1 MIPLTTKPRMSS
13 ESHILGESGDA
24 YWHVVSNTN
33 DDVDNTPYSFVN
45 QPYGGLQFK
54 SNTQWRVGISQGSL
68 PTAQSGVNKSKEHLV
83 SYNQLWYKRW
93 SFPEEITTEDESG
106 FKEMY
111 QRLMVE
117 NYLTKDGY
125 RLIMNTLPKQTC
137 RFDINSLIVN
147 DDGKTYPETLQ
158 NFLLHSYNEYPT
170 PFAYFSDTTESHRSY
185 DPHKVIL
192 SESYIGISRTDGD
205 VNIFDFD
212 VRRGGHGIDDK
223 DRTTTT
229 AIENGDG
236 GYMQIIRLSRT
247 LATLLGIDNWWCDNT
262 FYPRSQY
269 RSFEKPLP
277 TEHNYWS
284 DLLYLTEFPS
294 SLLFNAKEEKKNA
307 HGVYNRIK
315 NMNIPLI
322 PTPSLW
328 VDCRSEACL
337 IPWKLK
343 LTDRWFSLT
352 FLSSNYDPN
361 SDPIGLKTNGKYQ
374 TFTMENYTSQ
384 TGKAGYQPFIQTDSN
399 DGEYIDILV
408 VTCNPSAVACKS
420 SSVYNDIESVKY
432 FTSTNIKWLPGCY
445 WGQISIN
452 CKYLKKIPYNVTYSL
467 QHPSIISTI
476 ISCPFIPDNIYTGV
490 LEKTLEIIFY
500 ENADSDA
507 TREPFTTTFFEL
519 DRPMHHSLTVQGD
532 EQELSF
538 VTTTRYVPDL
548 DKLFTEPVLGD
559 ATAISY
565 YTTNGVLLS
574 RTGSPVRL
582 SLFFSQ
588 VQNN

>member
-1 MIPLTTKPRMSS
+1 MSS
-13 ESHILGESGDA
+13 DSSSHTLGESGDA

-33 DDVDNTPYSFVN
+33 DDVNNTPYSFVN
-45 QPYGGLQFK
+45 QPYGGLKFK
-54 SNTQWRVGISQGSL
+54 SNKQWRVGISQGSL
-68 PTAQSGVNKSKEHLV
+68 PTVSSGVNKEKEHLV

-93 SFPEEITTEDESG
+93 SFPEEIATEDESG

-111 QRLMVE
+111 QSLMAE
-117 NYLTKDGY
+117 NYLTKEGY
-125 RLIMNTLPKQTC
+125 KLIMNTLPKQSC

-158 NFLLHSYNEYPT
+158 NFLLHSYNEYPI
-170 PFAYFSDTTESHRSY
+170 PFAYFSDTSESHRSY
-185 DPHKVIL
+185 DPHKVVL
-192 SESYIGISRTDGD
+192 SESYIGISKTDGD

-212 VRRGGHGIDDK
+212 VRRGGHANNGK

-269 RSFEKPLP
+269 DSMYKPLP
-277 TEHNYWS
+277 KEHNYWS

-294 SLLFNAKEEKKNA
+294 SLLFNAKEEQKTA
-307 HGVYNRIK
+307 HGVYDRIN
-315 NMNIPLI
+315 NMNVPLI
-322 PTPSLW
+322 PTPPLW

-361 SDPIGLKTNGKYQ
+361 TDPIGLNTNGKYK

-384 TGKAGYQPFIQTDSN
+384 TGKAGYQPFIETDSN

-408 VTCNPSAVACKS
+408 VTCNPTDVACKS

-445 WGQISIN
+445 MGQISIN

-467 QHPSIISTI
+467 RHPSIISTI

-490 LEKTLEIIFY
+490 LEKTFEIVFY
-500 ENADSDA
+500 ENVDSDA

-538 VTTTRYVPDL
+538 STATRYVPDF
-548 DKLFTEPVLGD
+548 DKLFTAPDGGD
-559 ATAISY
+559 ITDAISY

>member
-1 MIPLTTKPRMSS
+1 MSS

-24 YWHVVSNTN
+24 YWHIVSNTN

-45 QPYGGLQFK
+45 QPYGGLKFK

-68 PTAQSGVNKSKEHLV
+68 PTTQSGVNKSKDHLV

-93 SFPEEITTEDESG
+93 MFPEEITTGDESG

-117 NYLTKDGY
+117 NYLTKEGY

-170 PFAYFSDTTESHRSY
+170 PFAYFSDTTESHRTY

-212 VRRGGHGIDDK
+212 VRRGGHGIDDT

-247 LATLLGIDNWWCDNT
+247 LATLLGIDNWWCDHT
-262 FYPRSQY
+262 FYPRSGY
-269 RSFEKPLP
+269 GSLEKPLP
-277 TEHNYWS
+277 TYSNYWS

-294 SLLFNAKEEKKNA
+294 SMLFNAKEEKKNA

-315 NMNIPLI
+315 NMNIPFI

-361 SDPIGLKTNGKYQ
+361 TDPIGLKTNGKYQ

-420 SSVYNDIESVKY
+420 SSVYGDIESVKY

-445 WGQISIN
+445 WGQTSIN

-467 QHPSIISTI
+467 RHPSIISTI

-500 ENADSDA
+500 ENVDSDA
-507 TREPFTTTFFEL
+507 TREPFTTTYFEL

-548 DKLFTEPVLGD
+548 DKLFSEHVLGD

-582 SLFFSQ
+582 SLFFSK